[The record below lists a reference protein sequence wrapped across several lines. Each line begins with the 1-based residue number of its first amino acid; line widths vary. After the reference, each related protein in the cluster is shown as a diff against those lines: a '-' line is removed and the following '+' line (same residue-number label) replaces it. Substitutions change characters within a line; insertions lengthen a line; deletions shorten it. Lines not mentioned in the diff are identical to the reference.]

1 MKQIP
6 LDLSADQPQSFDS
19 FVTGRNAEL
28 LERLKLLATAGVDK
42 SIQTGSAST
51 DRFIYLW
58 AEAGAGKTHLLHA
71 LATKAGQEG
80 NRARLISA
88 DSPESAFDYSPQTSH
103 YLLDDVDQ
111 LFEEQQIAAFN
122 LFNQIREQGGCM
134 VCTGTLPPTRLEL
147 REDLR
152 TRLGWGPVHAVRPL
166 AEADTR
172 DALRQEAGRRGVVLG
187 DDVLDYILARFA
199 RDLKSLMHLLHRLDG
214 FALAE
219 KRAIT
224 VPLLKRML
232 DEEQAQ
238 RSESPP
244 AE

>member
-58 AEAGAGKTHLLHA
+58 AEAGAGKSHLLHA
-71 LATKAGQEG
+71 LATRPASA
-80 NRARLISA
+80 NARLISA

-134 VCTGTLPPTRLEL
+134 VCSGTLPPTRLEL

-152 TRLGWGPVHAVRPL
+152 TRLGWGLIYQVHDLSDDEKIAALLQITLDRGLKSPAVMMYMLTHYRRDMPSL
-166 AEADTR
+166 SR
-172 DALRQEAGRRGVVLG
+172 MLDALDR
-187 DDVLDYILARFA
+187 YSLAT
-199 RDLKSLMHLLHRLDG
+199 
-214 FALAE
+214 

-224 VPLLKRML
+224 LPLLREL
-232 DEEQAQ
+232 LQQESGEQ
-238 RSESPP
+238 
-244 AE
+244 

>member
-28 LERLKLLATAGVDK
+28 LERLKLLASAGVGK
-42 SIQTGSAST
+42 STHTGSAST

-58 AEAGAGKTHLLHA
+58 AEAGAGKSHLLHA
-71 LATKAGQEG
+71 LATKAAQEG
-80 NRARLISA
+80 NHARLIHA
-88 DSPESAFDYSPQTSH
+88 DSPESAFEYSPRTSH

-134 VCTGTLPPTRLEL
+134 VCSGTLPPTRLEL

-152 TRLGWGPVHAVRPL
+152 TRLGWGHVYQLHLLDESARRSVLRK
-166 AEADTR
+166 AAD
-172 DALRQEAGRRGVVLG
+172 AKGLVLPEEVI
-187 DDVLDYILARFA
+187 DYVLHRFS
-199 RDLKSLMHLLHRLDG
+199 RDLGSLMELLNHLDG
-214 FALAE
+214 YAMRTQRALT
-219 KRAIT
+219 I
-224 VPLLKRML
+224 PLVRSML
-232 DEEQAQ
+232 ENE
-238 RSESPP
+238 
-244 AE
+244 